1 MMKQKKKYS
10 GLISLGLMLLF
21 FYGPIIVLMVYSFNG
36 SKSLTSWSGFS
47 FQWYEKLLNSREAL
61 SSIRTS
67 LVVALIATAVSTLV
81 GTITAIGLS
90 KHKPIMKKVVLNVNN
105 FPVLNPEIVTA
116 ISFMLLFI
124 AFRVQKGFVTMLVAH
139 ITFCTPYV
147 IMTVLPKLRRL
158 DPSLTDAAMDLGAR
172 PIQALTKVILPQIMP
187 AIISGALIAFT
198 MSFDDF
204 VISYFVTGNG
214 VSNISILVYNMSKR
228 IDPSINALSTII
240 VVIIT
245 LFLLLINILPILK
258 KNKKGLSL

>member
-124 AFRVQKGFVTMLVAH
+124 AFRVQKGFTTMLVAH